1 MTTAFMYDTQ
11 IEELPSFWTDEQIEQ
26 FLMEGA
32 EEFSEDE
39 DYFYQ
44 YEDDQAL
51 EEFSLACAFGEEY

>member
-11 IEELPSFWTDEQIEQ
+11 IEELPQFWTDEMVEQ
-26 FLMEGA
+26 FLMEN
-32 EEFSEDE
+32 EDE

-51 EEFSLACAFGEEY
+51 EQFCLECCFGPEE

>member
-11 IEELPSFWTDEQIEQ
+11 IEELPQFWTDEMVEQ
-26 FLMEGA
+26 FLMEG
-32 EEFSEDE
+32 EDE
-39 DYFYQ
+39 DYSYQ